1 MHSHSITRL
10 CARSLVH
17 PSSRPPPSRRRLRP
31 RHNLV
36 FVSTP
41 TPTSLFVRSD
51 AQMRAGVTA
60 TTAVCSTSMFARIAR
75 RSARAVASRGRWAR
89 RNPNARAFAHF
100 SNEPVSDA
108 TRAASPRI
116 ERALAALKFELD
128 NGCVDV
134 RGKSSLFSEFAR
146 EELTRMGEELS
157 PADDSRATFWNER
170 CRSAFER
177 YDELSLSDRVMI
189 VNTARDVLDGTL
201 VVREP
206 EATAEPRRE
215 KSGKQSLIEGDA
227 WKRALEEGRARRLE
241 IETVMRNND
250 ANTQPEE
257 QQGSGAWF
265 QLRASRLTASA
276 FGNAIGFWREGRNEL
291 WEEKLGLREGFSG
304 NDATEWGSSKEDEAV
319 AVYEAFA
326 GRKVSH
332 LLFHLL
338 SSDDAELWIGA
349 SPDGLIGTNAAD
361 IDGELGGV
369 LEIKCPFNKGSPLT
383 AQPYAKVPWYY
394 IPQVQGLMAIFNR
407 PWCDLVSYT
416 VNGGVAIYRIERDH
430 EYWSI
435 MYSCLSDFWWQSLV
449 PAKHALAA
457 GKDAERYRPAAEH
470 PLCAEL
476 KKRSKGIADAS
487 KTTWIAPDQ
496 VAELRDISRA
506 R

>member
-1 MHSHSITRL
+1 
-10 CARSLVH
+10 
-17 PSSRPPPSRRRLRP
+17 
-31 RHNLV
+31 
-36 FVSTP
+36 
-41 TPTSLFVRSD
+41 
-51 AQMRAGVTA
+51 MRAGVTA
-60 TTAVCSTSMFARIAR
+60 TTAVCSTSMFSRIAR
-75 RSARAVASRGRWAR
+75 RSARALASRGRWAR

-100 SNEPVSDA
+100 SNEPASNA
-108 TRAASPRI
+108 TQAASPRV

-157 PADDSRATFWNER
+157 TADDSRGTFWNER

-177 YDELSLSDRVMI
+177 YDELSVSDRMKI

-206 EATAEPRRE
+206 AATVEASEEPRRE

-250 ANTQPEE
+250 ASAQSEE

-361 IDGELGGV
+361 GDGEMGGV

-394 IPQVQGLMAIFNR
+394 IPQVQGLMAIFDR

-416 VNGGVAIYRIERDH
+416 VNGGVAIYRVERDH

-457 GKDAERYRPAAEH
+457 GKDVERYRPAAEH

-476 KKRSKGIADAS
+476 KKRSKDIANAS

-496 VAELRDISRA
+496 VAELRDIARA